1 MNASFTDTIAPL
13 PAAADPSARGDSRA
27 MRTDTSYLGLRLP
40 HPFVAGASPL
50 GYRLDSIKRLEDAGA
65 AAVVLHSLFEEQIT
79 ATTEGRLA
87 HADRFDPEFA
97 DVLAEFPPSS
107 DYPLSP
113 DGYAEHVY
121 QVTRAVGIP
130 VIGSLNGSTAESW
143 LKFARVIEQAGA
155 AALELN
161 VYDVVTDLDASSA
174 AVESRIVGI
183 VKDLKRVLR
192 IPVAVKLSP
201 YYTAFAH
208 LAQQLDRAGADGLV
222 MFNRFY
228 QADIDIRTMQLTPQA
243 DLSTSAELL
252 LRLRWLAILYG
263 RVRSS
268 LAVTGGVAV
277 PADGIKAILAG
288 ADVVQLVSAILRHGP
303 AYVNTMLQGLEHWL
317 EWNKVASLDEMRGRA
332 SLERSP
338 DPAALERA
346 HYIRTLH
353 SWTK

>member
-1 MNASFTDTIAPL
+1 MNDGLPDAACASCDARTD
-13 PAAADPSARGDSRA
+13 PAAATRTG
-27 MRTDTSYLGLRLP
+27 RTDTSYLGLRLP

-50 GYRLDSIKRLEDAGA
+50 GYRLDTVKRLEDAGA

-79 ATTEGRLA
+79 AATEGRVA
-87 HADRFDPEFA
+87 HADRFDPEFE
-97 DVLAEFPPSS
+97 DVLADFPPSCA
-107 DYPLSP
+107 YPLSP
-113 DGYAEHVY
+113 DAYAEHVY
-121 QVTRAVGIP
+121 QVTRAVAIP
-130 VIGSLNGSTAESW
+130 VIGSLNGATAESW
-143 LKFARVIEQAGA
+143 LRFAQVIEQAGA

-174 AVESRIVGI
+174 AIESRIVGI

-192 IPVAVKLSP
+192 LPVAVKLSP
-201 YYTAFAH
+201 FYTAFGH
-208 LAQQLDRAGADGLV
+208 LARQLDGAGADGLV

-228 QADIDIRTMQLTPQA
+228 QADIDIRTMGPVPQA

-252 LRLRWLAILYG
+252 LRLHWAAILHG

-288 ADVVQLVSAILRHGP
+288 ADVVQLVSALLRHGP
-303 AYVNTMLQGLEHWL
+303 PYVAAMVRGLEHWL
-317 EWNKVASLDEMRGRA
+317 EWNRMSSIDEMRGHA
-332 SLERSP
+332 SLTHAR
-338 DPAALERA
+338 DPAAFERA

-353 SWTK
+353 SWTR